1 MASSEGNWID
11 DIINDFIHSSIW
23 SSPIQTF
30 INENCAC
37 FDYDDDN
44 EPSLSLIDE
53 QKKIYKRYQK
63 LVDELLTS
71 LSDDLKLDR
80 DELNNSC
87 EKNNPIIIDE
97 SYEQLYS
104 TNNRDLFKEMMK
116 RKNLILQL
124 QALVSLQLECGVLKP
139 SDTDDDR
146 VLQLLIQATSS
157 ASSSNQ
163 RSIKNPP
170 KILPNLK
177 EKDTKEVSVDW
188 HRQIQTKEEKTNHEP
203 KTIDSVPD
211 DILREKLR
219 ELTIHTETSSNNDE
233 SASAILSR
241 KIFLKQQRDLI
252 INKQRNERVQ
262 ELEKET
268 ANARPQSAA
277 NVARKAMGQTNNSE
291 KQISND
297 ELEKRRIMAAKL
309 RREVVDKQ

>member
-11 DIINDFIHSSIW
+11 DIINDFIHSSVW
-23 SSPIQTF
+23 LSPIQTF

-80 DELNNSC
+80 DELNNSY

-97 SYEQLYS
+97 SYEQLYA

-177 EKDTKEVSVDW
+177 EKDTKE
-188 HRQIQTKEEKTNHEP
+188 TNDEP

-219 ELTIHTETSSNNDE
+219 ELTIHTETASNNDE

-241 KIFLKQQRDLI
+241 KNFLKQQRDLI

-277 NVARKAMGQTNNSE
+277 NVARKAMGQTNHPE
-291 KQISND
+291 KQITND